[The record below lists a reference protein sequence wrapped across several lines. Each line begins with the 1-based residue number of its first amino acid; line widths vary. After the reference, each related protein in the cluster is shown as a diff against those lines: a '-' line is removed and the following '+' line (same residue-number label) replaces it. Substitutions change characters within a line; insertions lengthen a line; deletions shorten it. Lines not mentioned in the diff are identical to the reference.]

1 MTPAAV
7 RRLFVLFVRQDL
19 AQRYAGNVIGLAW
32 AALGPLLQLALF
44 ALVFVHIFGAR
55 VPGLGDNGYVA
66 FLALGMWPWFAFA
79 EGVGRAAGA
88 LTEQAGLL
96 GKVAVPPAVLIAAR
110 ATTPFLLHLAG
121 FVLVLAAL
129 PLLGV
134 ALDWRFLPVALL
146 AWLPMYALALG
157 VGTLAAMTQVF
168 VRDLGQLI
176 GYLLSAWLFLSPI
189 LYTRE
194 MAPAALA
201 PWFSINPVAGWV
213 ENIREPLLFG
223 RVLPGPAAAS
233 LISTAAVALLAWL
246 VYRRLRAHVEDF
258 L

>member
-1 MTPAAV
+1 MGPLRLV
-7 RRLFVLFVRQDL
+7 RLFVRQDL
-19 AQRYAGNVIGLAW
+19 TQRYAGNLIGVAW

-44 ALVFVHIFGAR
+44 VLVFVHIFKAR
-55 VPGLGDNGYVA
+55 VPGLDGNGYVA
-66 FLALGMWPWFAFA
+66 FLALGMWPWFAFT
-79 EGVGRAAGA
+79 EGVARASGA

-96 GKVAVPPAVLIAAR
+96 GKVAVPPIVLIAAR

-157 VGTLAAMTQVF
+157 IGTLAALTQIF

-189 LYTRE
+189 LYPRE

-201 PWFSINPVAGWV
+201 PWFSINPVSGWV

-223 RVLPGPAAAS
+223 RMLPEAALAA
-233 LISTAAVALLAWL
+233 LAGTAVVGLLAL
-246 VYRRLRAHVEDF
+246 AAYRRLRAHVEDF

>member
-1 MTPAAV
+1 VGPLRLV
-7 RRLFVLFVRQDL
+7 RLFVRQDL
-19 AQRYAGNVIGLAW
+19 TQRYAGNVIGLAW

-44 ALVFVHIFGAR
+44 ALVFVHIFKAR
-55 VPGLGDNGYVA
+55 VPGLEGNGYVA

-79 EGVGRAAGA
+79 EGVSRAAGA

-96 GKVAVPPAVLIAAR
+96 AKVAVPPFVLIVAR
-110 ATTPFLLHLAG
+110 ASTPFLLHLGG
-121 FVLVLAAL
+121 FVLVLGAL

-134 ALDWRFLPVALL
+134 TLDWRWLPLAFV
-146 AWLPMYALALG
+146 AWLPMYGLALG

-168 VRDLGQLI
+168 VRDLGQLL

-189 LYTRE
+189 LYPRE
-194 MAPAALA
+194 MAPPALA
-201 PWFSINPVAGWV
+201 PWYSINPVAGWV

-223 RVLPGPAAAS
+223 RLSPLPGLAA
-233 LISTAAVALLAWL
+233 LLGTAAVALLATI
-246 VYRRLRAHVEDF
+246 VYRRLRPHVEDF

>member
-1 MTPAAV
+1 MPLV
-7 RRLFVLFVRQDL
+7 RLFIRQDL
-19 AQRYAGNVIGLAW
+19 TQRYAGNVIGLAW

-44 ALVFVHIFGAR
+44 AVVFVHIFKAR
-55 VPGLGDNGYVA
+55 VPGLDGNGYVA

-79 EGVGRAAGA
+79 EAVGRGAGA

-96 GKVAVPPAVLIAAR
+96 GKVAVSPAVLIAAR
-110 ATTPFLLHLAG
+110 TTTPFLLHFGG
-121 FVLVLAAL
+121 FVLVLAVL
-129 PLLGV
+129 PWLGTS
-134 ALDWRFLPVALL
+134 LHWQWLPVTFL

-189 LYTRE
+189 LYPRD
-194 MAPAALA
+194 MAPAAMQ

-223 RVLPGPAAAS
+223 RVFPEAALAA
-233 LISTAAVALLAWL
+233 LVGTLVVGAVAAF
-246 VYRRLRAHVEDF
+246 VYRRLRPHVEDF

>member
-1 MTPAAV
+1 VPS
-7 RRLFVLFVRQDL
+7 LFVLFVRQDL

-44 ALVFVHIFGAR
+44 ALVFVHIFKAR
-55 VPGLGDNGYVA
+55 VPGLEGNGYVA

-79 EGVGRAAGA
+79 ESVGRASGA
-88 LTEQAGLL
+88 LVEQAGLL

-110 ATTPFLLHLAG
+110 ATTPFLIHFAG

-134 ALDWRFLPVALL
+134 QLDWRFLPLSLL

-157 VGTLAAMTQVF
+157 VGALAATTQVF
-168 VRDLGQLI
+168 VKDLAQLI

-189 LYTRE
+189 LYPRE
-194 MAPAALA
+194 MAPDFLSA
-201 PWFSINPVAGWV
+201 WFAINPVTGWV

-223 RVLPGPAAAS
+223 RVLPDSAWTSLVGTLVLAA
-233 LISTAAVALLAWL
+233 LAAL
-246 VYRRLRAHVEDF
+246 VYRRLRPHLEDF